1 MRTFMFSAVCLLTLV
16 MGVQTQAQ
24 TEPCLN
30 DAVHQAQI
38 ETSPAYA
45 RNFEAVRE
53 AVMNMRA
60 NAQRSADSTVT
71 TLPFVVH
78 VIHTGSAIGVAENI
92 SDAQIISAI
101 DGMNDDFRKAANT
114 PGDGIGVDTRIQFE
128 LARRTPTA
136 NPQMA
141 LSGWTAP
148 FWRAMRKVAF
158 ETHQVLQVPTRLT

>member
-45 RNFEAVRE
+45 RNFTAVRE
-53 AVMNMRA
+53 AVMKMRA

-71 TLPFVVH
+71 TLPLWF
-78 VIHTGSAIGVAENI
+78 T
-92 SDAQIISAI
+92 
-101 DGMNDDFRKAANT
+101 
-114 PGDGIGVDTRIQFE
+114 
-128 LARRTPTA
+128 
-136 NPQMA
+136 
-141 LSGWTAP
+141 
-148 FWRAMRKVAF
+148 
-158 ETHQVLQVPTRLT
+158 